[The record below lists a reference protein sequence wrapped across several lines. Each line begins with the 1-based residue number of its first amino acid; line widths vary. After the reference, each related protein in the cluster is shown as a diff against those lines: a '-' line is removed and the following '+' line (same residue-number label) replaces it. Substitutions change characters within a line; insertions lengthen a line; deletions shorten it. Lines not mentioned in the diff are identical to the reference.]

1 MEGILIGKIELC
13 LNCFQK
19 KQGNGRDRKKW
30 QKSFAEKQVQ
40 GNYGEAPSETG
51 MGVQPMLCS
60 GIKMF

>member
-1 MEGILIGKIELC
+1 MSEL
-13 LNCFQK
+13 FPK

>member
-1 MEGILIGKIELC
+1 MEM
-13 LNCFQK
+13 K
-19 KQGNGRDRKKW
+19 KRH
-30 QKSFAEKQVQ
+30 KSFAEKQVQ